1 MTGTVGVPRKAA
13 LAAFDD
19 ADAAAFLSV
28 ASVKEVGAGQA
39 AWDADEAKRGLVII
53 LAGRVELS
61 LPTEF
66 PERRVV
72 MGIFGPG
79 SVVGETNVFGGNGG
93 KLIAL
98 AVEPATLA
106 ELSAERLAA
115 MAESHPATHG
125 KLLHGLL
132 KVLSIRIGKA
142 YERMSS
148 VF

>member
-1 MTGTVGVPRKAA
+1 MTNAAGVPRKAA

-19 ADAAAFLSV
+19 GDCAALLSSARV
-28 ASVKEVGAGQA
+28 NTVAAGASVWV
-39 AWDADEAKRGLVII
+39 ADVNARGLVVI

-79 SVVGETNVFGGNGG
+79 SVVGETYVFGGNGE

-98 AVEPATLA
+98 AIEPATVA
-106 ELSAERLAA
+106 ELDAGELAA
-115 MAESHPATHG
+115 LSSSAPETHK
-125 KLLHGLL
+125 KLMLGLL
-132 KVLSIRIGKA
+132 KVLSRRIGQA

>member
-1 MTGTVGVPRKAA
+1 MTFSPGVPRKAA

-19 ADAAAFLSV
+19 VDAGALLAVAAL
-28 ASVKEVGAGQA
+28 KQVGPGES
-39 AWDADEAKRGLVII
+39 AWDADEAKRGLVVI
-53 LAGRVELS
+53 LEGRVELS

-98 AVEPATLA
+98 AIEPATIA
-106 ELSAERLAA
+106 ELGAERLAA
-115 MAESHPATHG
+115 LAENHPTTHV
-125 KLLHGLL
+125 KLLLGLV
-132 KVLSIRIGKA
+132 KILSRRVGQA